1 MNVYRQQAVETL
13 NRLHEENRIDYQ
25 GYCDIHD
32 GLNEIE
38 TLRDR
43 DEELEKLWGE
53 LEDIPMNPETECLEA
68 PFMDFPVGT
77 PREDIWHWFDQR
89 HSQGVYFLLYGA
101 ELNREKVYKLIQ
113 LGDLC
118 FECETSDCCFNRN
131 GLCRFSLVH
140 ERKPRITDNDGCIDY
155 DHREVEV

>member
-1 MNVYRQQAVETL
+1 MNAYRQQAVEIL

-25 GYCDIHD
+25 DYCDIHD

-43 DEELEKLWGE
+43 DEELENLWTQFS
-53 LEDIPMNPETECLEA
+53 DIPMDPKTECIEA
-68 PFMDFPVGT
+68 PFMEWGVGT
-77 PREDIWHWFDQR
+77 NREDIWHWFDQR

-101 ELNREKVYKLIQ
+101 EINREKVEKLVR

-118 FECETSDCCFNRN
+118 FECETSDCHFNRN
-131 GLCRFSLVH
+131 GICRFALVH
-140 ERKPRITDNDGCIDY
+140 ERKPRITDDDGCIDY
-155 DHREVEV
+155 IH